1 MTKDMQKK
9 RNKKKI
15 CESSMG
21 LSRDTIPQ
29 ERNKIKEIKKWAD
42 RAQERNRENRN
53 KREMKAIIGRAKKK
67 TDTVQ
72 KTAMGMEGRKGSKMN
87 ENIINSFKSLKGLK
101 RKWHI

>member
-1 MTKDMQKK
+1 
-9 RNKKKI
+9 
-15 CESSMG
+15 
-21 LSRDTIPQ
+21 
-29 ERNKIKEIKKWAD
+29 
-42 RAQERNRENRN
+42 
-53 KREMKAIIGRAKKK
+53 MKAIIGRAKKK